1 MKNIEGQPSDITSSQ
16 ESFSMAP
23 RDFAC
28 ILLPA
33 VDYESQL
40 QAIGSLLEQHRQ
52 NERRSSERILE
63 IERELPRLSGMRSH
77 QANDER
83 VDLLNTSVYADAA
96 HSMAAIGMLAPFIE
110 SVFYQ
115 AFQSARTHFGDS
127 TDLLPEHPRWKA
139 DPEVCWDCRF
149 IWKNGEKRGNLIEGI
164 MQLSNA
170 TGLEEFLPSDLR
182 KTLGAVFAYRNKM
195 FHLGFEWPMDEREKF
210 RALIVNDKWPD
221 HWFAWATSDS
231 KPWVC
236 YMTDEFISECVALIG
251 KVLHAL
257 GVFAVEK
264 LPGASATMIFADAK
278 I

>member
-1 MKNIEGQPSDITSSQ
+1 MKNVEGQPSGITSSQ
-16 ESFSMAP
+16 ESFGMAP

-52 NERRSSERILE
+52 NERRSSERVLE

-83 VDLLNTSVYADAA
+83 GDLLNTSVYADAA

-115 AFQSARTHFGDS
+115 AFQATRTHFGDA

-139 DPEVCWDCRF
+139 DPEVRWDCRF
-149 IWKNGEKRGNLIEGI
+149 IWINGEKKGNLVEGI
-164 MQLSNA
+164 MQLSRA

-182 KTLGAVFAYRNKM
+182 KTLDAVFAYRNKM
-195 FHLGFEWPMDEREKF
+195 FHLGFEWPMEEREKF
-210 RALIVNDKWPD
+210 RTRIISEKWPD

-236 YMTDEFISECVALIG
+236 YMTDALISECVGLIG

-257 GVFAVEK
+257 GEFAVEK
-264 LPGASATMIFADAK
+264 LPSASATERWPPG
-278 I
+278 